1 MGHVKASIMLEI
13 RGPPQL
19 GLLHL
24 LSFCVVATHRSHQQ
38 SRGGSNT
45 SSFGNPKIQST
56 PIELMLSSSSLSN
69 NALQYAHLGIW
80 NLELLH
86 QYTSMTTSKKTFF
99 QKFGPAALGRGLWGN
114 RPMPTKYKI
123 LFAGQAVIFTMA
135 IWVRGQDVERAQ
147 AKKKL
152 DEAEKQRA
160 EIASNASAAAA
171 APSTDAAKN
180 VDSSK

>member
-1 MGHVKASIMLEI
+1 
-13 RGPPQL
+13 
-19 GLLHL
+19 
-24 LSFCVVATHRSHQQ
+24 
-38 SRGGSNT
+38 
-45 SSFGNPKIQST
+45 
-56 PIELMLSSSSLSN
+56 
-69 NALQYAHLGIW
+69 
-80 NLELLH
+80 
-86 QYTSMTTSKKTFF
+86 MTTSKKTFF

-171 APSTDAAKN
+171 VPSTDAAKN